1 LLSQNGQ
8 YKAVID
14 SVINVRPIWKG
25 QCYYQGIVVKHP
37 SSSVSLSTCHG
48 LRGAIIMENNTYLI
62 VPLNP
67 RNSTSYPHAF
77 VSLPMGSKTRDGK
90 VKPYYLQEPYLNPL
104 VATQMRLNNYVELS
118 LIIDKDMAKELF
130 YFYFDVVNTMDLLL
144 QQIHVRLSIVYAELW
159 VDKNLIDI
167 ADDAFSTLDI
177 LAQTLTDRVDRNSA
191 DITVVLSATGAN
203 EPQLA
208 VFTNSVCTN
217 NATGLVRIPEKFHPF
232 FTSQMMMRAIG
243 HILGVLLDDNGTK
256 RGRKYDDKIMESG
269 YKMGDLTERTYMQI
283 YQSTHYL
290 RQNVLALASK
300 DEGRCLLN
308 LPLQVRIIGN
318 GRAKCGN
325 RVVDEGEECDCGTE
339 KMCYAHSCVSITHFQ
354 RNVSCPTNNV
364 DLICSGHGSCTNLYK
379 CLCDAGWALH
389 DCSFKMAVNKIS
401 AQYFSVKKDGSGE
414 WVFLKHK
421 NEEKCLLLSN
431 GTLSIAACCIG
442 IITCVAVLFY
452 LIQN

>member
-1 LLSQNGQ
+1 MLLSQNGQ

-104 VATQMRLNNYVELS
+104 VKRMKLNLE
-118 LIIDKDMAKELF
+118 ELF

-144 QQIHVRLSIVYAELW
+144 QQIHVRLSIVHAELW

-308 LPLQVRIIGN
+308 LPLQGN

-339 KMCYAHSCVSITHFQ
+339 K
-354 RNVSCPTNNV
+354 
-364 DLICSGHGSCTNLYK
+364 
-379 CLCDAGWALH
+379 
-389 DCSFKMAVNKIS
+389 
-401 AQYFSVKKDGSGE
+401 
-414 WVFLKHK
+414 
-421 NEEKCLLLSN
+421 
-431 GTLSIAACCIG
+431 
-442 IITCVAVLFY
+442 
-452 LIQN
+452 